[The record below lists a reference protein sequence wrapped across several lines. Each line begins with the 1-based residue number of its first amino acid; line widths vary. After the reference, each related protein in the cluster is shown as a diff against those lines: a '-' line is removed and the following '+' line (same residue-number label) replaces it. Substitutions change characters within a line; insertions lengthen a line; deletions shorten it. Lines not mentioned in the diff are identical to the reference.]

1 MRLCWEAVL
10 ATLCVLI
17 LIGMVWWLL
26 GRTLRPIPGKK
37 ARIFLA
43 GRGDAEQLEQSIRGF
58 MWLRGLGL
66 LHCPIVIVDVD
77 LNQQGYELALHLAGK
92 WSGIAVWPLSH
103 VPDDLKH
110 LYDIE

>member
-1 MRLCWEAVL
+1 MGLCWEAVL

-43 GRGDAEQLEQSIRGF
+43 GRGDGEQLEQSIRGF
-58 MWLRGLGL
+58 MWLRGLGF

-77 LNQQGYELALHLAGK
+77 LSQQGYELALHLAEK
-92 WSGIAVWPLSH
+92 WPGIAVWPLNH
-103 VPDDLKH
+103 VPYDLKH

>member
-10 ATLCVLI
+10 ATLCVLV
-17 LIGMVWWLL
+17 LIGVVWWLL

-37 ARIFLA
+37 ARILLA

-58 MWLRGLGL
+58 MWLRGLGF

-77 LNQQGYELALHLAGK
+77 LTSQGYELALHLAAK
-92 WSGIAVWPLSH
+92 WPGITVWPINH
-103 VPDDLKH
+103 VPYDLKH
-110 LYDIE
+110 LYEEE